1 MCKKRLLIFAAL
13 LPLTNIVNAEALYH
27 AEPIFAADVSPKPYY
42 PAASNAPL
50 NFDTPSSKTVTVQ
63 FPNKGRVFR
72 PSYSDEQE
80 LANAAEAALITVR
93 GRTSTIVASP
103 KDESLGLARAIST
116 RKYLIDHGVSPLKVS
131 INYAPG
137 DFVADNSTQEG
148 RLENQRVEIELVYVA
163 PFATNRN

>member
-1 MCKKRLLIFAAL
+1 MANPWGCHCVFFGIVSRYSYEAIDKKRGLLL
-13 LPLTNIVNAEALYH
+13 G
-27 AEPIFAADVSPKPYY
+27 
-42 PAASNAPL
+42 
-50 NFDTPSSKTVTVQ
+50 VTVQ

-137 DFVADNSTQEG
+137 DFVADNSTPEG
-148 RLENQRVEIELVYVA
+148 RLENQRVE
-163 PFATNRN
+163 NRTRVRRAFRHKPKLNG